1 MPSFAEQ
8 PHGPHARTPKFP
20 QNYFFLSH
28 FLQLDFT
35 DCTRRGTGGGQ
46 DKARRCK
53 NSLEASGCIVL
64 VWMQKGGVRGSKA
77 GNHPQGR
84 GWGRAA
90 MLKNKVR
97 VTFWCRCHL
106 FRARSSPISDRNRC
120 RLLGSANSGVILP
133 GRRVNICNK
142 DLKKTM
148 WFFRP
153 ILIVHTKY
161 LGYHMVKESDS
172 CLPRLFW
179 IRKSFT
185 VLCKR
190 HELLLVSKEPH

>member
-1 MPSFAEQ
+1 MGLMHLLQSSPKTIFFSF
-8 PHGPHARTPKFP
+8 P
-20 QNYFFLSH
+20 FFAGGFYRLH
-28 FLQLDFT
+28 KK
-35 DCTRRGTGGGQ
+35 REEGGQ

-84 GWGRAA
+84 GWGSAG
-90 MLKNKVR
+90 MLKDKVR
-97 VTFWCRCHL
+97 VTFWCQCHL
-106 FRARSSPISDRNRC
+106 FRARSSPISDRNCC
-120 RLLGSANSGVILP
+120 RLLGSANSAVILP

-153 ILIVHTKY
+153 ILIVHTKC

-172 CLPRLFW
+172 CLPHLFW
-179 IRKSFT
+179 TRKSFT
-185 VLCKR
+185 MLCKS
-190 HELLLVSKEPH
+190 HKLLVVSKEPH